1 MKETNENAKTP
12 KAGKII
18 LIAVIV
24 LLCLALIACMAVIFL
39 HRHTMTHFEAEAA
52 TCTDAGNTEYWYCAG
67 CDAYFAD
74 AQGSEPISAQSV
86 EIAATGHSWTGASC
100 TSPRH
105 CSVCSVADGEALGH
119 LFETYVPDGNAAC
132 TADGTETAVC
142 VRCDETHTRVDADTA
157 TGHTYLETVV
167 EKQPTCA
174 ATGILSHICE
184 TCGHVEKGIIP
195 ATGVHNWESAR
206 IEMPEDCS
214 DHLVAQY
221 SCADCDK
228 VYEVTVT
235 VSGEHT
241 WLTDEGTI
249 LEGATCTEEGALQI
263 GCATCA
269 ETLILPVPANGA
281 HVWEQE
287 QVTKPGCSAAGKAEY
302 SCKYCDETME
312 TVIPAIGSHLWDL
325 ENGAVTPATDT
336 LPGKIV
342 YSCLDCSETFEV
354 TLPATGAHEYGEP
367 QVTLPTCTATGSVT
381 FPCVECGDLLTATLP
396 ASGHHWM
403 DATCIAPQTCAVCG
417 ATQGAAAGHS
427 WGAWVAYGGIHL
439 RECSVCS
446 AADWAEHTYE
456 EGTCT
461 VCGAE
466 EPVPETGSGY
476 TVNGITVTVENGDN
490 GTLLDP
496 ENNILYPQLVGLWVA
511 SGYSYATTV
520 TVRGVATEDSDISF
534 TLSGVVSDRLTDLYV
549 ALKNEAGDV
558 RIEYHPMRFHLSV
571 YRDGQMVPVK
581 FCDGCENCSGHTHED
596 DPSAA
601 LTCPQCDNCYLR
613 TMSELQEYLA
623 SEDNLLNLR
632 VRAGEAVDLTFE
644 IGWLWSFAIDP
655 PKQFEIR
662 GEDGT
667 RYYFDN
673 NGNSGSY
680 KGYVDGMDTVL
691 GQNPQDTVRDVYDM
705 DGNRWYMQADDLQYS
720 SAICYM
726 GIRISSVSDE
736 EP

>member
-1 MKETNENAKTP
+1 MNQTNDKAKNARI
-12 KAGKII
+12 GKIV
-18 LIAVIV
+18 LIAAIV
-24 LLCLALIACMAVIFL
+24 VLCLALIACLAVIFL
-39 HRHTMTHFEAEAA
+39 HRHAMTHFEAADA
-52 TCTDAGNTEYWYCAG
+52 TCTDAGNAEYWYCAG
-67 CDAYFAD
+67 CDGYFAD
-74 AQGSEPISAQSV
+74 AQGREPIPAQSV
-86 EIAATGHSWTGASC
+86 VVEATGHSWTGASC
-100 TSPRH
+100 TAPRH

-119 LFETYVPDGNAAC
+119 LFETYVPDGNATC

-142 VRCDETHTRVDADTA
+142 VRCDATHTRIDADTA

-167 EKQPTCA
+167 EKQPTCTA
-174 ATGILSHICE
+174 AGLLSLICQ
-184 TCGHVEKGIIP
+184 TCGHVEKGSVP
-195 ATGVHNWESAR
+195 ATGVHNWGSVE
-206 IEMPEDCS
+206 IGVPENCG
-214 DHLVAQY
+214 DHLTARY
-221 SCADCDK
+221 SCADCGK
-228 VYEVTVT
+228 VYEVTANVP
-235 VSGEHT
+235 GEHM
-241 WLTDEGTI
+241 WLTDEGI
-249 LEGATCTEEGALQI
+249 VLEAATCVRDGVLQI
-263 GCATCA
+263 GCAVCE
-269 ETLILPVPANGA
+269 ETLILPIPASGA
-281 HVWEQE
+281 HVWEQTA
-287 QVTKPGCSAAGKAEY
+287 VTKPGCSAAGKAEY
-302 SCKYCDETME
+302 ACKYCDATME
-312 TVIPAIGSHLWDL
+312 TEIPAIGSHFWDL
-325 ENGAVTPATDT
+325 ENGEVTPATDA
-336 LPGKIV
+336 LPGEIV
-342 YSCLDCSETFEV
+342 YSCSDCGEKFKV

-367 QVTLPTCTATGSVT
+367 EITLPTCTAAGRVE
-381 FPCVECGDLLTATLP
+381 FVCGECGDSLLAALP
-396 ASGHHWM
+396 ANGHRWL

-427 WGAWVAYGGIHL
+427 WGAWGAYGDIHL
-439 RECSVCS
+439 RE
-446 AADWAEHTYE
+446 
-456 EGTCT
+456 CT

-466 EPVPETGSGY
+466 EPAPEAGDSGY
-476 TVNGITVTVENGDN
+476 TVNGITVTTENGDN